1 MALLTSR
8 REGDTLVIK
17 HHYPIAERVWA
28 VLRLALGSIFFWAF
42 LDKTFGFGFA
52 TDTDAAWINGASP
65 TRDFLESGT
74 SGPLAGFYQGL
85 AGQVWVDWVFM
96 IGLAGIGIAFLL
108 GIGLRLAAATSALM
122 LVMMYSAAMP
132 PETHPFIDDHLVYAL
147 AMVAL
152 AASHAGDTWG
162 LGRRWATT
170 PLVQRYA
177 FLK

>member
-28 VLRLALGSIFFWAF
+28 TLRIALGSIFFWAF

-52 TDTDAAWINGASP
+52 TGTEAAWINGGSP
-65 TRDFLESGT
+65 TRHFLESET
-74 SGPLAGFYQGL
+74 SGPLAAFYANL
-85 AGQVWVDWVFM
+85 AGQMWVDWVFM
-96 IGLAGIGIAFLL
+96 LGLAAIGLALFL
-108 GIGLRLAAATSALM
+108 GIGLRIAAATGALM
-122 LVMMYSAAMP
+122 LVMMYSAALP
-132 PETHPFIDDHLVYAL
+132 PESHPFLDHKIVYAL
-147 AMVAL
+147 ALVAL

-170 PLVQRYA
+170 PLVQRHP